1 MSTIDTIRQLIN
13 REFGLDAASL
23 AENTPFVEMGMDSLT
38 MVDFI
43 FKVEDTF
50 GVSIDFDAAQ
60 QDPTL
65 AGFARLIDTL
75 RAPAA
80 QPVTA

>member
-1 MSTIDTIRQLIN
+1 MSTIEALRQLMN
-13 REFGLDAASL
+13 QEFGLDAAAIEADTSFPDL
-23 AENTPFVEMGMDSLT
+23 GMDSLT

-43 FKVEDTF
+43 FKVEDAF

-60 QDPTL
+60 QEPTL

-75 RAPAA
+75 RAAA
-80 QPVTA
+80 PQPVPA